1 MILIRAVLGEVMRWY
16 LTGVVLFMSLLMTNA
31 LSTTVDKLLTYHPP
45 FGKALTAFVL
55 ILPDSLNKTL
65 VMAVPF
71 AILLTFSR
79 MQSDNELKA
88 VFASG
93 VRPLSL
99 VWPLTLPFALVGV
112 LAYFNAG
119 TFVPAGLANWDR
131 AWFNIYDQAPPPP
144 RQEKY
149 TYAPPGALYYA
160 GRVVNNEGS
169 QVAQLKGVMV
179 QRGDETITASFGTWD
194 SQQKTWTLMDAWII
208 QPGKNP
214 FQQLGKLVVPQ
225 NDTLRS
231 PPLEAKQVSNVA
243 LRAALDSNTLGRK
256 LRRDYTFQLAARVA
270 DPMTPVIFALA
281 AGLLGL
287 LIRNRAAAFAAVLV
301 FIVCFYVLWSTMP
314 GLAGAGAIDPV
325 LAAWVPNLAFLLL
338 TGVLA
343 WRLR

>member
-1 MILIRAVLGEVMRWY
+1 MVLGEVVRWY
-16 LTGVVLFMSLLMTNA
+16 LTGVALFMSLLMTNA

-45 FGKALTAFVL
+45 FGKALTAFLL

-88 VFASG
+88 ILSSG

-99 VWPLTLPFALVGV
+99 VWPLTLPFVLVGV

-131 AWFNIYDQAPPPP
+131 AWFNIYGIATPSP

-160 GRVVNNEGS
+160 GSVVNDQGS

-179 QRGDETITASFGTWD
+179 QRGEETITSASGTWNL
-194 SQQKTWTLMDAWII
+194 QQKTWTLIDAWITR
-208 QPGKNP
+208 PGGNP
-214 FQQLGKLVVPQ
+214 AQQLGKLVLPQ
-225 NDTLRS
+225 NDTLRP

-243 LRAALDSNTLGRK
+243 LRAALDGDTINRK

-270 DPMTPVIFALA
+270 DPVTPVVFALA

-314 GLAGAGAIDPV
+314 GLAGAGAVDPV

-338 TGVLA
+338 AGVLA